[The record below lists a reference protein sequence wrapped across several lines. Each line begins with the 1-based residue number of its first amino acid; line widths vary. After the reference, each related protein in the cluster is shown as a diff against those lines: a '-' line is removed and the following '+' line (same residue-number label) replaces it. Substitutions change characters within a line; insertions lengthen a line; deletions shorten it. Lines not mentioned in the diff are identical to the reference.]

1 MVTLIIKDCENKEIM
16 TLDWSEHYVPQ
27 KGDSIMLYQGVNN
40 IPVKV
45 NILHRQFDIA
55 DDMQSVIALVTDYTD
70 KLLMKK

>member
-16 TLDWSEHYVPQ
+16 TLGWSEHYVPQ
-27 KGDSIMLYQGVNN
+27 KGDSIMLYRGVNN

-45 NILHRQFDIA
+45 NILHRQFDTA
-55 DDMQSVIALVTDYTD
+55 DDMRSVIILVTDYTD